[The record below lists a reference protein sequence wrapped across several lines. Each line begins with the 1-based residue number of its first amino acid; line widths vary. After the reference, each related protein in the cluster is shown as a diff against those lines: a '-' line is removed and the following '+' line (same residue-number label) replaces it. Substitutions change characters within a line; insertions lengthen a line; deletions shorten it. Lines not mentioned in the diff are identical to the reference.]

1 MLFKNG
7 AWHED
12 WTRHGTKGLIADH
25 SREWL
30 DGAIMN
36 HWIGRH
42 PSTRDLYVAGLL
54 FTFFFLVIAVFQI
67 LKPLKSGLFVEHYG
81 AQTELYAKLANVL
94 LAGMAVGIFTG
105 LYNRF
110 SRRRFISVISGA
122 FAVAFLGLA
131 FLLPDD
137 EQPLL
142 IWTLYFLGDLE
153 VTVMVTAFWAY
164 LTDLARGPDA
174 QRFFGPIGVGGVLGG
189 WAGSSLA
196 KFLLWSAGTKGLLV
210 IAAGLMGGVL
220 LAVAVTESLVRRSST
235 FNPIQRLHAVP
246 KDQKRA
252 AGRLPDLIEGARLV
266 VRSPYLMSI
275 AGLLGCYEMASQLI
289 DYQFKL
295 AAQGVSGVQA
305 TQTFLIDIY
314 LYSNLLSVLA
324 QFFLVGM
331 MMKRFGPRVTLLA
344 LPAAITAGSLGF
356 LAMPTL
362 AAVSLLVI
370 LDNGLNYSIQQTG
383 RESLY
388 LATTADEKYKARAF
402 ISIFVQRLAKGLSIL
417 AVLAVGSIGL
427 PAYYL
432 TLITIGAMGIMVVLS
447 LKASRRFGEAV
458 DKSTVIPRTKHVS
471 PAGRSEGNHVLAA
484 SA

>member
-12 WTRHGTKGLIADH
+12 WTRYGTKGLIADH

-36 HWIGRH
+36 HWIRRH
-42 PSTRDLYVAGLL
+42 PPTRDLYVAGLL

-105 LYNRF
+105 LYNRL
-110 SRRRFISVISGA
+110 SRRRFISVLSGA

-131 FLLPDD
+131 FLLQDD

-196 KFLLWSAGTKGLLV
+196 KFLLSNVGTQGLLV

-220 LAVAVTESLVRRSST
+220 FATAATESLVRRSST
-235 FNPIQRLHAVP
+235 FNPIQRLHAVL

-344 LPAAITAGSLGF
+344 LPVAITAGSLGF

-432 TLITIGAMGIMVVLS
+432 TLITIGAMGIMVLLS